1 MKKTKWFVASVVLLV
16 VVLVVLLLAVGVYSG
31 QVTNQRVID
40 ELRSNPTGERAS
52 IVMLLTFPDGKS
64 LPVNYLREGDRVFV
78 GADGPW
84 WRAFQEEGAA
94 VSLLIKGEQLPG
106 KAKVILDDIDYTH
119 EIFARLRPNAPTW
132 LPDWL
137 NGKLVVIT
145 LNSSDS

>member
-1 MKKTKWFVASVVLLV
+1 MKKTKWIVASVV
-16 VVLVVLLLAVGVYSG
+16 VLGVLLLAAGAYNG
-31 QVTNQRVID
+31 QITNQRVID
-40 ELRSNPTGERAS
+40 ELRSNPTSERAN

-84 WRAFQEEGAA
+84 WRAFQDKGAA
-94 VSLLIKGEQLPG
+94 VSLLIKGEQLTG
-106 KAKVILDDIDYTH
+106 NAKVILDDIDYTH

-145 LNSSDS
+145 LSSSDS